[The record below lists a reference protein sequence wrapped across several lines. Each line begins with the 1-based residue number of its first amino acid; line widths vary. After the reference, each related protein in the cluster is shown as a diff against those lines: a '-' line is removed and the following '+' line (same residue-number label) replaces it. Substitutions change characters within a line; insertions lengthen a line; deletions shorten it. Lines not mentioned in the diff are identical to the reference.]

1 MSQKFQ
7 DYYKG
12 IVFVGERNAQN
23 LSTMYLVWTKLN
35 LRGNTDY
42 RSLLLPFQWMQQV
55 WLF

>member
-35 LRGNTDY
+35 LRGNTVY

>member
-7 DYYKG
+7 DHYKG
-12 IVFVGERNAQN
+12 IVSVRERNAQN